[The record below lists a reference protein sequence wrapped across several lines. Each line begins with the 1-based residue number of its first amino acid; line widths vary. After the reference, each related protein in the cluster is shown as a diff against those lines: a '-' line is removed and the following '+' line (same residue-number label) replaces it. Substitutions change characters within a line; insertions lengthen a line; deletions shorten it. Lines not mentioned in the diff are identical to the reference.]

1 MTPATLTEWMAR
13 LGYNKSG
20 AADALGIARNT
31 LDGYLQGKQP
41 VPKTVA
47 LACAALSLGL
57 PEHP

>member
-1 MTPATLTEWMAR
+1 MTPASLTDWMAR

-20 AADALGIARNT
+20 AAEALGIARNT

-41 VPKTVA
+41 IPKTVA
-47 LACAALSLGL
+47 LACAALSLGI